1 MKLAIKPLLIGA
13 ASLLLAGVASWP
25 AFSLR
30 QSEAPAPAAGF
41 SVEQVTLLTADGA
54 RLDGV
59 SYRPTTRQRSSA
71 ILLVHGFGSNFYSEY
86 FPQFAR
92 AAAELGYVSLA
103 LNMRDHDTG
112 PKVSDFAGNEADIAA
127 GLGYLRKLGHTS
139 FVLLGQSMGTNR
151 VLYYL
156 AVTGDPTIAA
166 TALVSGPGNL
176 FEWNVWQFSQKKA
189 QAIVD
194 EALELQAAGHEQQL
208 MLIDL
213 GPLGKSLYTARYLL
227 SLRGPKARSDP
238 YQNIQKVI
246 SPLLI
251 IQGTADKLI
260 APDIAT
266 RLKKDATSS
275 RKVDL
280 IYIDGADHSFRKQEG
295 VLAQRVLA
303 WLKEVAP

>member
-1 MKLAIKPLLIGA
+1 MKLAIKQLIIST

-25 AFSLR
+25 ALSPR
-30 QSEAPAPAAGF
+30 QSEAPAPAAAY
-41 SVEQVTLLTADGA
+41 SVEQVTLRTADGA

-59 SYRPTTRQRSSA
+59 SYRPATGRRSSA
-71 ILLVHGFGSNFYSEY
+71 ILLVHGFGGNFYNEY

-92 AAAELGYVSLA
+92 EAAGLGYVSLA

-112 PKVSDFAGNEADIAA
+112 SKVSDFADNEADIAA

-166 TALVSGPGNL
+166 TVLVSGPGNL
-176 FEWNVWQFSQKKA
+176 FEWNVWQFGQKKA
-189 QAIVD
+189 QATVD
-194 EALELQAAGHEQQL
+194 EALALQAAGHEQQL

-213 GPLGKSLYTARYLL
+213 GPLGKALYTARYLL
-227 SLRGPKARSDP
+227 SLRGPRARSDP
-238 YQNIQKVI
+238 FQSIQKLK
-246 SPLLI
+246 SPILI
-251 IQGTADKLI
+251 LQGTADKLI
-260 APDIAT
+260 EPDIAT
-266 RLKKDATSS
+266 RLKKAATSS
-275 RKVDL
+275 RKVEL
-280 IYIDGADHSFRKQEG
+280 IYVDGADHSFRKQEG

-303 WLKEVAP
+303 WLKEAAP